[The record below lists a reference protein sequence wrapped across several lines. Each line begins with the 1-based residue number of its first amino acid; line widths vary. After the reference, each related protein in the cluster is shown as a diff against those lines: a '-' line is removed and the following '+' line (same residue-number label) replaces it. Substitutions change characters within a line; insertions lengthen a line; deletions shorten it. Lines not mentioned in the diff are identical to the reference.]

1 MKLTN
6 FLSSTFLHGPKKYCP
21 KCCSVKSLDQYTHGR
36 QYVDSVCRECKGLG
50 TIDAISDKM
59 PTGYV
64 QRLAP
69 FLPSGE
75 YANRYVKVMRYNAF
89 YISNA
94 SCESCLSDTI
104 HTLYPYADEHAV
116 KPISLFAPVKLVKKG
131 HVYCLV
137 CAEKMYASKPKPGKR
152 AVKIANVPKAERGVG
167 AKASVN
173 TIPKTIKPPK
183 PQPLPTDI
191 ILCRTCRERHP
202 ATSFAPA
209 NKETGELN
217 LSKLSLD
224 CRECRRT
231 AKREYARKSTQYI
244 KDLPKPFYQDLKA
257 EILADLKI
265 NACFDCGEYHTEYD
279 SVFYYDCDSLTL
291 LPTNSFPHR
300 KMTSLRL
307 HKNCA
312 KRRKLLMLL

>member
-6 FLSSTFLHGPKKYCP
+6 FLSSTFLNGPKKYCP
-21 KCCSVKSLDQYTHGR
+21 KCCEVKSLDQFTHGR
-36 QYVDSVCRECKGLG
+36 QYVDAVCRTCKGAPPIETL
-50 TIDAISDKM
+50 SEKM

-75 YANRYVKVMRYNAF
+75 YANRHVRVMRQNAF
-89 YISNA
+89 YISN
-94 SCESCLSDTI
+94 SICENCLSDTI

-116 KPISLFAPVKLVKKG
+116 KPISLFAPVKMVKKG
-131 HVYCLV
+131 KVFCAT
-137 CAEKMYASKPKPGKR
+137 CAEKLYASKPKPGKR
-152 AVKIANVPKAERGVG
+152 ALKIANVPQAERGVG
-167 AKASVN
+167 VKATVN

-231 AKREYARKSTQYI
+231 AKREYARKNSQYI
-244 KDLPKPFYQDLKA
+244 KDFPKPFYQELKA
-257 EILADLKI
+257 EILEDLKCYP
-265 NACFDCGEYHTEYD
+265 CFDCGKYHTEEKPI
-279 SVFYYDCDSLTL
+279 FYYDYSTLTL
-291 LPTNSFPHR
+291 LPTNSFPNR

-307 HKNCA
+307 HKGCA
-312 KRRKLLMLL
+312 KKRKLLMLL